1 MFIETGVIQDSEDN
15 IKFWSDIWSVRKEHN
30 QYAQWL
36 KDFRKQFGN
45 VKSMEKIK
53 ISHEMVKVQCIKMP
67 NWEAPGQ
74 DGAIGYWLKNLT
86 SLHPC
91 IAV

>member
-1 MFIETGVIQDSEDN
+1 
-15 IKFWSDIWSVRKEHN
+15 
-30 QYAQWL
+30 
-36 KDFRKQFGN
+36 
-45 VKSMEKIK
+45 MEKIK